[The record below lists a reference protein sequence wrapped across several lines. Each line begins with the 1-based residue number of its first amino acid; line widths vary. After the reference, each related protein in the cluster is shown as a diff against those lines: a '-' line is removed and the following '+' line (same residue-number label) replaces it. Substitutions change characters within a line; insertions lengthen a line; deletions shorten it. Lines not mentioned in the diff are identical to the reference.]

1 MIKQEF
7 PKSVSGVL
15 VPKFERI
22 PHDLQ
27 ARPLWCCWR
36 EQKKPTRL
44 RQGRLVNGATNVPS
58 DWLNFEAAVQNFY
71 TFGGWGV
78 GVLLNGDGLVAIDID
93 GCVHDGEPSP
103 ESLAVM
109 RDHGAGYVEFSPSG
123 TGLHGYGFADLRR
136 IQKTRFTLCDIKVE
150 IYSHSRFMTV
160 TGHAVWNSGITELP
174 LLVEALKI
182 YATEDNEDT
191 EDKEDK
197 EDIECHSS
205 CSSVASIQIG
215 GRTHQIPKFAQP
227 TGFGQRNEDLFH
239 LARWIKGV
247 DSKLDQKGRHDCVAQ
262 WHKLFIDLIRTKEL
276 CESVADFEHAWR
288 NVKNPHGER
297 LKQAISRMNSYEA
310 PANVAEMG
318 SVAVRLFKLVASV
331 ADLNKPQ
338 PFFLACS
345 TAAKALDCDVSTV
358 SRRLNDFIHLE
369 VLRVQEEH
377 TPRKARRFVMVAD
390 LPCTGGL
397 PKTACCPNAASQ
409 LPPS

>member
-15 VPKFERI
+15 VPKFEHI

-27 ARPLWCCWR
+27 ARPFWCCWR
-36 EQKKPTRL
+36 GQKKPTRV

-58 DWLNFEAAVQNFY
+58 DWLSFEAAVQNFHTY
-71 TFGGWGV
+71 GGWGV

-109 RDHGAGYVEFSPSG
+109 RDHGVGYVEFSPSG
-123 TGLHGYGFADLRR
+123 TGLHGYGFADLRG
-136 IQKTRFTLCDIKVE
+136 IKKTRFTLCGIKVE

-160 TGHAVWNSGITELP
+160 TGHVVWDSGITELP
-174 LLVEALKI
+174 LLVRALQT
-182 YATEDNEDT
+182 YAT
-191 EDKEDK
+191 EDKEDIEEA

-205 CSSVASIQIG
+205 GSSDSSRSSVACIQIA

-227 TGFGQRNEDLFH
+227 TGFGQRNEDLFQ
-239 LARWIKGV
+239 LARWIKGI

-262 WHKLFIDLIRTKEL
+262 WHKLFIDVIRTKEL

-288 NVKNPHGER
+288 NVKNPHGET
-297 LKQAISRMNSYEA
+297 LKLAISRMDSYEA
-310 PANVAEMG
+310 PSNVAEMG
-318 SVAVRLFKLVASV
+318 AVAVRLFKLVASV

-358 SRRLNDFIHLE
+358 SRRLNDFIHMEILC
-369 VLRVQEEH
+369 VQEGH
-377 TPRKARRFVMVAD
+377 TPSKARRFVMVVD
-390 LPCTGGL
+390 KPRTGELPQT
-397 PKTACCPNAASQ
+397 PY
-409 LPPS
+409 